1 MIWDVRDMISTA
13 EILNLEIE
21 MGDLRSFLEY
31 LTFMRRGWSGGFK
44 RVILE
49 EVEVMGRDVE
59 RGGREDRGVEGGSLW
74 VIHPLGHV
82 WVWAIYGYALPKPA
96 EKKFQNFFFRVYEF
110 KKFIPPRN

>member
-1 MIWDVRDMISTA
+1 MISTT
-13 EILNLEIE
+13 EIVNLDIE
-21 MGDLRSFLEY
+21 MGDFRSFLEY

-49 EVEVMGRDVE
+49 VEVMGRDLE

-82 WVWAIYGYALPKPA
+82 WVWAIYGYALPTTL
-96 EKKFQNFFFRVYEF
+96 KF
-110 KKFIPPRN
+110 K